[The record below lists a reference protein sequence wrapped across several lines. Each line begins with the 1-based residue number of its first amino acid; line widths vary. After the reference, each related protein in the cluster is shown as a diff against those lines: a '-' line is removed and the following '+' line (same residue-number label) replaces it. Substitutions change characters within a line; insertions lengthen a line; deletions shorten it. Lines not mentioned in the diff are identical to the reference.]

1 MTEYEHLTEKRMA
14 IPQDNGGKL
23 PQSRSGI
30 ARIFRAFFYS
40 MAGLKSALKHE
51 AAFRQD
57 VMLGIVLVPLSIY
70 LPFDVTMKVLLNVI
84 WLLLLVTELLNSAI
98 EAIVDMTSPGYHEL
112 AKRAKDMGSAAVF
125 MMLTALS
132 VAWVVALYPLV
143 LKWIG

>member
-1 MTEYEHLTEKRMA
+1 MA
-14 IPQDNGGKL
+14 IPKDDKL
-23 PQSRSGI
+23 PKPRGGV

-40 MAGLKSALKHE
+40 MAGLKSALQHE

-57 VMLGIVLVPLSIY
+57 VMLGVVLVPLSLW
-70 LPFDVTMKVLLNVI
+70 LPFEPMTKVLLNVI

-125 MMLTALS
+125 IMLTALTI
-132 VAWVVALYPLV
+132 AWVVALWPIV
-143 LKWIG
+143 VK

>member
-1 MTEYEHLTEKRMA
+1 MA
-14 IPQDNGGKL
+14 IPKNTSDNNDSEGKL

-40 MAGLKSALKHE
+40 MAGLKSALTHE

-57 VMLGIVLVPLSIY
+57 VMLGIVLVPLSLW
-70 LPFDVTMKVLLNVI
+70 LPFEPMTKVLLNVI

-125 MMLTALS
+125 IMLTALT
-132 VAWVVALYPLV
+132 VAWVVALWPIV
-143 LKWIG
+143 TKWVK

>member
-1 MTEYEHLTEKRMA
+1 MA
-14 IPQDNGGKL
+14 IPEDDRLPKPRGGV
-23 PQSRSGI
+23 

-40 MAGLKSALKHE
+40 MAGLKSAFVHE

-57 VMLGIVLVPLSIY
+57 VMLGIVLVPLSLW
-70 LPFDVTMKVLLNVI
+70 LPFEPMTKVLLNVI

-125 MMLTALS
+125 IMLTALT
-132 VAWVVALYPLV
+132 VAWVVALWPIV
-143 LKWIG
+143 VK

>member
-1 MTEYEHLTEKRMA
+1 MA
-14 IPQDNGGKL
+14 IPKNTSENNGSEGGNL
-23 PQSRSGI
+23 PKPRSGV

-40 MAGLKSALKHE
+40 MAGLKSALTHE

-57 VMLGIVLVPLSIY
+57 MMMGIVLVPLSLW
-70 LPFDVTMKVLLNVI
+70 LPFEPMTKVLLNVI

-125 MMLTALS
+125 MMLTALTI
-132 VAWVVALYPLV
+132 AWVVALYPLV
-143 LKWIG
+143 MSCIGK

>member
-1 MTEYEHLTEKRMA
+1 MV
-14 IPQDNGGKL
+14 IPEDDKL
-23 PQSRSGI
+23 PKPRGGV

-40 MAGLKSALKHE
+40 MAGLKSALQHE

-57 VMLGIVLVPLSIY
+57 VMLGIVLVPLSLW
-70 LPFDVTMKVLLNVI
+70 LPFEPMTKVLLNVI

-125 MMLTALS
+125 IMLTALTI
-132 VAWVVALYPLV
+132 AWGVALFSLR
-143 LKWIG
+143 

>member
-1 MTEYEHLTEKRMA
+1 MA
-14 IPQDNGGKL
+14 IPEDNRLPKPRGGV
-23 PQSRSGI
+23 

-40 MAGLKSALKHE
+40 MAGLKSALTHE

-57 VMLGIVLVPLSIY
+57 VMLGIVLVPLSLW
-70 LPFDVTMKVLLNVI
+70 LPFEPMTKVLLNVI

-125 MMLTALS
+125 IMLTALT
-132 VAWVVALYPLV
+132 VAWVVALWPIV
-143 LKWIG
+143 VK

>member
-1 MTEYEHLTEKRMA
+1 MA
-14 IPQDNGGKL
+14 IPEDDRLPKPRGGV
-23 PQSRSGI
+23 

-40 MAGLKSALKHE
+40 MAGIKSALTHE

-57 VMLGIVLVPLSIY
+57 VMLGIVLVPLSLW
-70 LPFDVTMKVLLNVI
+70 LPFEPMTKVLLNVI

-125 MMLTALS
+125 IMLTALTI
-132 VAWVVALYPLV
+132 AWVVALWPIV
-143 LKWIG
+143 VK

>member
-1 MTEYEHLTEKRMA
+1 MA
-14 IPQDNGGKL
+14 IPQDDRLPKPRGGV
-23 PQSRSGI
+23 

-40 MAGLKSALKHE
+40 MAGLKSALTHE

-57 VMLGIVLVPLSIY
+57 VMLGIVLVPLSLW
-70 LPFDVTMKVLLNVI
+70 LPFEPMTKVLLNVI

-125 MMLTALS
+125 IMLTALTI
-132 VAWVVALYPLV
+132 AWVVALWPIV
-143 LKWIG
+143 VK

>member
-1 MTEYEHLTEKRMA
+1 MA
-14 IPQDNGGKL
+14 IPEDDRLPKPRGGV
-23 PQSRSGI
+23 

-40 MAGLKSALKHE
+40 MAGLKSALQHE

-57 VMLGIVLVPLSIY
+57 VMLGIVLVPLSLW
-70 LPFDVTMKVLLNVI
+70 LPFEPMTKVLLTVI

-125 MMLTALS
+125 IMLTALT
-132 VAWVVALYPLV
+132 VAWVVALWPIV
-143 LKWIG
+143 VK

>member
-1 MTEYEHLTEKRMA
+1 MA
-14 IPQDNGGKL
+14 IPEDNRLPKPRGGV
-23 PQSRSGI
+23 

-40 MAGLKSALKHE
+40 MAGIKSALTHE

-57 VMLGIVLVPLSIY
+57 VMLGIVLVPLSLW
-70 LPFDVTMKVLLNVI
+70 LPFEPMTKVLLNVI

-125 MMLTALS
+125 IMLTALTI
-132 VAWVVALYPLV
+132 AWVVALWPIV
-143 LKWIG
+143 VK

>member
-1 MTEYEHLTEKRMA
+1 MT
-14 IPQDNGGKL
+14 IPKNTLENNDSDDKL
-23 PQSRSGI
+23 PKPRGGV

-40 MAGLKSALKHE
+40 MAGLKSALQHE

-57 VMLGIVLVPLSIY
+57 MMLGIVLVPLSLW
-70 LPFDVTMKVLLNVI
+70 LPLDTTMKVLLNVI
-84 WLLLLVTELLNSAI
+84 WLLLLTTELLNSAI

-132 VAWVVALYPLV
+132 VAWVVALWPIV
-143 LKWIG
+143 VK

>member
-1 MTEYEHLTEKRMA
+1 MA
-14 IPQDNGGKL
+14 IPEDDKL
-23 PQSRSGI
+23 PKPRGGV

-40 MAGLKSALKHE
+40 MAGLKSALQHE

-57 VMLGIVLVPLSIY
+57 VRLGIVLVPLSLW
-70 LPFDVTMKVLLNVI
+70 LPFEPMTKVLLNVI

-125 MMLTALS
+125 IMLTALTI
-132 VAWVVALYPLV
+132 AWVVALWPIV
-143 LKWIG
+143 VK

>member
-1 MTEYEHLTEKRMA
+1 MA
-14 IPQDNGGKL
+14 IPKDDKL
-23 PQSRSGI
+23 PKPRGGV

-40 MAGLKSALKHE
+40 MAGLKSALTHE

-57 VMLGIVLVPLSIY
+57 VMLGIVLVPLSLW
-70 LPFDVTMKVLLNVI
+70 LPFEPMTKVLLNVI

-125 MMLTALS
+125 IMLTALT
-132 VAWVVALYPLV
+132 VAWVVALWPIV
-143 LKWIG
+143 VK

>member
-1 MTEYEHLTEKRMA
+1 MA
-14 IPQDNGGKL
+14 IPEDDKL
-23 PQSRSGI
+23 PKPRGGV

-40 MAGLKSALKHE
+40 MAGLKSAFVHE

-57 VMLGIVLVPLSIY
+57 VMLGIVLVPLSLW
-70 LPFDVTMKVLLNVI
+70 LPFEPMTKVLLNVI

-125 MMLTALS
+125 IMLTALTI
-132 VAWVVALYPLV
+132 AWVVALWPIV
-143 LKWIG
+143 VK

>member
-1 MTEYEHLTEKRMA
+1 MV
-14 IPQDNGGKL
+14 IPEDDKL
-23 PQSRSGI
+23 PKPRGGV

-40 MAGLKSALKHE
+40 MAGLKSALQHE

-57 VMLGIVLVPLSIY
+57 VMLGIVLVPLSLW
-70 LPFDVTMKVLLNVI
+70 LPFEPMTKVLLNVI

-125 MMLTALS
+125 IMLTALT
-132 VAWVVALYPLV
+132 VAWVVALWPIV
-143 LKWIG
+143 VK

>member
-1 MTEYEHLTEKRMA
+1 MA
-14 IPQDNGGKL
+14 IPKDDKL
-23 PQSRSGI
+23 PKPRDGI

-40 MAGLKSALKHE
+40 MAGLKSALQHE

-57 VMLGIVLVPLSIY
+57 VMLGIVLVPLSLW
-70 LPFDVTMKVLLNVI
+70 LPFATMTKVLLNVI

-125 MMLTALS
+125 IMLTALTI
-132 VAWVVALYPLV
+132 AWVVALWPIV
-143 LKWIG
+143 VK

>member
-1 MTEYEHLTEKRMA
+1 MA
-14 IPQDNGGKL
+14 IPEDDRLPKPRGGV
-23 PQSRSGI
+23 

-40 MAGLKSALKHE
+40 MAGLKSALQHE

-57 VMLGIVLVPLSIY
+57 VMLGIVLVPLSLW
-70 LPFDVTMKVLLNVI
+70 LPFEPMTKVLLNVI

-125 MMLTALS
+125 IMLTALT
-132 VAWVVALYPLV
+132 VAWVVALWPIV
-143 LKWIG
+143 VK

>member
-1 MTEYEHLTEKRMA
+1 MA
-14 IPQDNGGKL
+14 IPQDDRLPKPRGGV
-23 PQSRSGI
+23 

-40 MAGLKSALKHE
+40 MAGLKSALQHE

-57 VMLGIVLVPLSIY
+57 MMLGIVLVPLSLW
-70 LPFDVTMKVLLNVI
+70 LPFEPMTKVLLNVI

-125 MMLTALS
+125 IMLTALTI
-132 VAWVVALYPLV
+132 AWVVALWPIV
-143 LKWIG
+143 VK

>member
-1 MTEYEHLTEKRMA
+1 MA
-14 IPQDNGGKL
+14 IPQDDKL
-23 PQSRSGI
+23 PKPRGGV

-40 MAGLKSALKHE
+40 MAGLKSAFVHE

-57 VMLGIVLVPLSIY
+57 VMLGIVLVPLSLW
-70 LPFDVTMKVLLNVI
+70 LPFEPMTKVLLNVI

-125 MMLTALS
+125 IMLTALTI
-132 VAWVVALYPLV
+132 AWVVALWPIV
-143 LKWIG
+143 VK

>member
-1 MTEYEHLTEKRMA
+1 MA
-14 IPQDNGGKL
+14 IPQDDKL
-23 PQSRSGI
+23 PKPRGGV

-40 MAGLKSALKHE
+40 MAGLKSALQHE

-57 VMLGIVLVPLSIY
+57 MMLGIVLVPLSLW
-70 LPFDVTMKVLLNVI
+70 LPFEPMTKVLLNVI
-84 WLLLLVTELLNSAI
+84 WLMLLTTELLNSAI

-125 MMLTALS
+125 MMLTALT

-143 LKWIG
+143 MQWIGR

>member
-1 MTEYEHLTEKRMA
+1 MA
-14 IPQDNGGKL
+14 IPEDDKL
-23 PQSRSGI
+23 PKPRGGV

-40 MAGLKSALKHE
+40 MAGLKSALQHE

-57 VMLGIVLVPLSIY
+57 VMLGVVLVPLSLW
-70 LPFDVTMKVLLNVI
+70 LPFEPMTKVLLNVI

-125 MMLTALS
+125 IMLTALTI
-132 VAWVVALYPLV
+132 AWVVALWPIV
-143 LKWIG
+143 VK

>member
-1 MTEYEHLTEKRMA
+1 MA
-14 IPQDNGGKL
+14 IPQDDRLPKPRGGV
-23 PQSRSGI
+23 

-40 MAGLKSALKHE
+40 MAGLKSALQHE

-57 VMLGIVLVPLSIY
+57 VMLGIVLVPLSLW
-70 LPFDVTMKVLLNVI
+70 LPFEPMTKVLLNVI

-125 MMLTALS
+125 IMLTALT
-132 VAWVVALYPLV
+132 VAWVVALWPIV
-143 LKWIG
+143 VK

>member
-1 MTEYEHLTEKRMA
+1 MA
-14 IPQDNGGKL
+14 IPDDDRLPKPRGGV
-23 PQSRSGI
+23 

-40 MAGLKSALKHE
+40 MAGLKSALTHE

-57 VMLGIVLVPLSIY
+57 VMLGIVLVPLSLW
-70 LPFDVTMKVLLNVI
+70 LPFEPVTKVLLNVI

-125 MMLTALS
+125 IMLTALT
-132 VAWVVALYPLV
+132 VAWVVALWPIV
-143 LKWIG
+143 VK

>member
-1 MTEYEHLTEKRMA
+1 MA
-14 IPQDNGGKL
+14 IPQDDRLPKPRGGV
-23 PQSRSGI
+23 

-40 MAGLKSALKHE
+40 MAGIKSALTHE

-57 VMLGIVLVPLSIY
+57 VMLGIVLVPLSLW
-70 LPFDVTMKVLLNVI
+70 LPFEPMTKVLLNVI

-125 MMLTALS
+125 IMLTALTI
-132 VAWVVALYPLV
+132 AWVVALWPIV
-143 LKWIG
+143 VK

>member
-1 MTEYEHLTEKRMA
+1 MA
-14 IPQDNGGKL
+14 IPKDDKL
-23 PQSRSGI
+23 PKPRGGV

-40 MAGLKSALKHE
+40 MAGLKSALTHE

-57 VMLGIVLVPLSIY
+57 VMLGIVLVPLSLW
-70 LPFDVTMKVLLNVI
+70 LPFVPMTKVLLNVI

-125 MMLTALS
+125 IMLTALT
-132 VAWVVALYPLV
+132 VAWVVALWPIV
-143 LKWIG
+143 VK